1 VKRNTERL
9 GVELADVVRNG
20 NTLAARLDDAAL
32 MRRPAPAS
40 WSVAENLDHLSA
52 TAATFGRRIR
62 RRLDTATVATT
73 SDVSERPTLVG
84 RIWWR
89 LVEPPVRLRL
99 KVPAAALQPGAIES
113 RALLMSRFDET
124 HATLIAL
131 LEESDAYDRMRVR
144 IPTPFA
150 KRLTV
155 TLFDAFEVLAAH
167 GRRHLWQAERACA
180 EVSIPLFAD
189 GTIPPCP

>member
-1 VKRNTERL
+1 MKPNTERL
-9 GVELADVVRNG
+9 RHELAEVVRNG
-20 NTLAARLDDAAL
+20 NALVARLDDETL
-32 MRRPAPAS
+32 MRRPSPAK
-40 WSVAENLDHLSA
+40 WSVAENVEHLSA

-73 SDVSERPTLVG
+73 TSHVSERPTLVG

-167 GRRHLWQAERACA
+167 GRRHLWQAERL
-180 EVSIPLFAD
+180 EKLKIEN
-189 GTIPPCP
+189 